1 MNYSEEELKTA
12 LEVQK
17 QIMEKG
23 TPTELKSVFAA
34 GLIVGNHE
42 KKLDVNAD
50 MIVDAI
56 IKWANYINLSSGFD
70 NDLDLLYKMIYKR
83 FGNEA
88 YKHLP

>member
-1 MNYSEEELKTA
+1 MEYSEEELKTA

-17 QIMEKG
+17 QIMAKG
-23 TPTELKSVFAA
+23 TPTKLKSVFAA
-34 GLIVGNHE
+34 GLIVGSHE

-56 IKWANYINLSSGFD
+56 IKWANHINLSSGFD

-83 FGNEA
+83 FGNEV